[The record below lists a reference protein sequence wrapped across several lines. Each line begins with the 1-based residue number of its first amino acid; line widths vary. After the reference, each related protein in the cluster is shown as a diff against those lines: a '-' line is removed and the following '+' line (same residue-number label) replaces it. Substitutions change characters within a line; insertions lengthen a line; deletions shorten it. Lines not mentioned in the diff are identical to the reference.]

1 MEQASRKTVVI
12 AVATAST
19 ELLLVAPAAP
29 LVAVAKGGCNL
40 RPATAKCCLFIADV
54 ASQLPQKKCQRA
66 FLGFQ

>member
-19 ELLLVAPAAP
+19 ELLLVASLLLIA
-29 LVAVAKGGCNL
+29 CNL

>member
-12 AVATAST
+12 AVATASS
-19 ELLLVAPAAP
+19 
-29 LVAVAKGGCNL
+29 NL

>member
-19 ELLLVAPAAP
+19 ELLLVAPLAAAP
-29 LVAVAKGGCNL
+29 RNL

>member
-19 ELLLVAPAAP
+19 ELLLVAPLAAAP
-29 LVAVAKGGCNL
+29 RCNL